1 LTGDKEELHF
11 DTSAGKDVLQEEVP
25 LSEIGSAAEAMR
37 YGQREASKVSSSIR
51 QEEEADEEE
60 VVEKLPSVEEVE
72 QEPVVDE
79 ETATAGMTDIQKRLF
94 KIRMRMNQGRK
105 VNKKEVENEYKRFA
119 DPKFEAKQRYYEK
132 QEELKKERMKANKG
146 REIGEGGVEDRDL
159 VGGGGGVAGDDPV
172 MLITAEAAERA
183 QEKALI
189 KEKNMA
195 TFGLQVIVTVI
206 FLQTRCN
213 PCLFCAT
220 QSEEVSVNINSLG
233 TVQRCHVQVVQE
245 AAVQT
250 TLFFLLV

>member
-1 LTGDKEELHF
+1 MCSCRSPFADSNFPSRLTGDKEELNP
-11 DTSAGKDVLQEEVP
+11 DTSAGKADIPEEVP

-37 YGQREASKVSSSIR
+37 YGQRETSKAKSITR
-51 QEEEADEEE
+51 QEEEEEEDEEE
-60 VVEKLPSVEEVE
+60 VVEELPQIVEVE
-72 QEPVVDE
+72 QEPVIDE

-132 QEELKKERMKANKG
+132 QEELKKERVKANKG

-183 QEKALI
+183 HEKALI

-195 TFGLQVIVTVI
+195 TFGLQVIVMVTFWCI
-206 FLQTRCN
+206 GCN
-213 PCLFCAT
+213 PCMFCGT
-220 QSEEVSVNINSLG
+220 Q
-233 TVQRCHVQVVQE
+233 TD
-245 AAVQT
+245 
-250 TLFFLLV
+250 

>member
-1 LTGDKEELHF
+1 LTGDKEDLHF
-11 DTSAGKDVLQEEVP
+11 DTSAGKDDLQEEVP

-51 QEEEADEEE
+51 QEEEADDEE
-60 VVEKLPSVEEVE
+60 VVEKLPPVEEVE

-206 FLQTRCN
+206 FLQTR
-213 PCLFCAT
+213 
-220 QSEEVSVNINSLG
+220 
-233 TVQRCHVQVVQE
+233 
-245 AAVQT
+245 
-250 TLFFLLV
+250 

>member
-1 LTGDKEELHF
+1 LTGDKEELHLE
-11 DTSAGKDVLQEEVP
+11 TTASKDDLQEEVP

-37 YGQREASKVSSSIR
+37 YGQREASKASSSTK

-60 VVEKLPSVEEVE
+60 VVEKLPPFEEVE
-72 QEPVVDE
+72 EEPVIDE
-79 ETATAGMTDIQKRLF
+79 EVATAGMTDIQKRLF

-132 QEELKKERMKANKG
+132 QEELKKERLKANKG

-195 TFGLQVIVTVI
+195 TFGLQVMVIVA
-206 FLQTRCN
+206 FRQSRRSSCM
-213 PCLFCAT
+213 FCPT
-220 QSEEVSVNINSLG
+220 P
-233 TVQRCHVQVVQE
+233 TD
-245 AAVQT
+245 
-250 TLFFLLV
+250 

>member
-1 LTGDKEELHF
+1 MAGDKEELHLEA
-11 DTSAGKDVLQEEVP
+11 TASKDDLQEEVP

-37 YGQREASKVSSSIR
+37 YGQREASKASSSTK

-60 VVEKLPSVEEVE
+60 VVEKLPPVEEVE
-72 QEPVVDE
+72 EEPVIDE
-79 ETATAGMTDIQKRLF
+79 EVATAGMTDIQKRLF

-132 QEELKKERMKANKG
+132 QEELKKERLKANKG

-195 TFGLQVIVTVI
+195 TFGLQVMVIVA
-206 FLQTRCN
+206 FRQSRRSSLM
-213 PCLFCAT
+213 FCPT
-220 QSEEVSVNINSLG
+220 P
-233 TVQRCHVQVVQE
+233 TD
-245 AAVQT
+245 
-250 TLFFLLV
+250 